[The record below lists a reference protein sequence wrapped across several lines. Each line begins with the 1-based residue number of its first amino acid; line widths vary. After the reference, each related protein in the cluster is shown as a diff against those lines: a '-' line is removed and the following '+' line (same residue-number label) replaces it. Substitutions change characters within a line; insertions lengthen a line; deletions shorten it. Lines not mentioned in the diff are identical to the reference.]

1 MNDDPDLSDWVRRHL
16 SGVLG
21 IAPEHVVLDRTLAE
35 YGLDSVDAVLMA
47 GELEEAFGIEIDPAG
62 FIQFDTIEAM
72 VVALT
77 PVVRAALAH
86 RAGL

>member
-1 MNDDPDLSDWVRRHL
+1 MSDELDLRAWVRGHL
-16 SGVLG
+16 GRVLG
-21 IAPEHVVLDRTLAE
+21 IAPDLIALDRTLAD

-72 VVALT
+72 VLALT
-77 PVVRAALAH
+77 PVVK
-86 RAGL
+86 AGLGRRQGT